1 MTEKQTNVV
10 TINGTD
16 YTEDQLTDQQ
26 KVMIKHIN
34 DLDRKMRS
42 AQFSLE
48 QLTVGRDAFVNMLA
62 ASLEASNDVK
72 VT

>member
-1 MTEKQTNVV
+1 MTEKQAPVI

-26 KVMIKHIN
+26 KVMISHIN

-42 AQFSLE
+42 AQFNLD
-48 QLTVGRDAFVNMLA
+48 QLNVGREAFVNMLT
-62 ASLEASNDVK
+62 ASLESAEVAE
-72 VT
+72 